1 MHLKKKKA
9 RRVHARTW
17 VGVWEKKSDIFI
29 FSFKNS
35 NANIKINIA
44 YIFIK
49 YIT

>member
-1 MHLKKKKA
+1 MQGL
-9 RRVHARTW
+9 
-17 VGVWEKKSDIFI
+17 GGGGLWEKKSDIFI
-29 FSFKNS
+29 FLFKNS